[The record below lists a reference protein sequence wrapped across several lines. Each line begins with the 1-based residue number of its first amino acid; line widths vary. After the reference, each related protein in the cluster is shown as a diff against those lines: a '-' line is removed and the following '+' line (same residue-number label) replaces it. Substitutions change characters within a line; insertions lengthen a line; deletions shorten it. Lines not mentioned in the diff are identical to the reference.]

1 MKRYC
6 WIILTVVLT
15 VGLLSSNAAAEE
27 PTAPAP
33 YSGEHMSY
41 QALGGAATGAGMMLG
56 AGGLLYAISRPE
68 DPPPISGLAIAG
80 ALVLIGSTPLAV
92 PIPVN
97 HIGNNRGYSDQY
109 LGAHLGGLVGAAAGA
124 GTAMSIRSALDSSSG
139 VGGAFAVSG
148 SYVLG
153 ATLGSVLGYHV
164 QAGLRQSDHSSQAQ
178 MSPFVSPSID
188 SATNERTITAGWQGR
203 F

>member
-1 MKRYC
+1 MRNYC
-6 WIILTVVLT
+6 WSLLAALLTVA
-15 VGLLSSNAAAEE
+15 LLSSNAAADE
-27 PTAPAP
+27 PTPPAP
-33 YSGEHMSY
+33 YNGTNMSY

-56 AGGLLYAISRPE
+56 AGGLLYAITRPE
-68 DPPPISGLAIAG
+68 DPPPVSGLAIAG

-92 PIPVN
+92 PLSVN

-109 LGAHLGGLVGAAAGA
+109 LGAHLGGLIGAATAA
-124 GTAMSIRSALDSSSG
+124 GTAVTIRSALDSSSG

-164 QAGLRQSDHSSQAQ
+164 QAGLRQSGDSSQAR
-178 MSPFVSPSID
+178 MSPFVSPSFD
-188 SATNERTITAGWQGR
+188 PATNERTITAGWQGR